1 MGPFFLQLEWSWGAG
16 SYCLIDKRPEDR
28 TWGLCWVWLVIFFCW
43 RQEARSDQTVLRPRS
58 EKDVEPGP
66 SQPSWETQACCSLPA
81 SLPGDVR
88 GRSLGGVSGGRV
100 WIRFKFRES

>member
-1 MGPFFLQLEWSWGAG
+1 MGALSAGFGWSFFSVGG
-16 SYCLIDKRPEDR
+16 RRPGQIGD
-28 TWGLCWVWLVIFFCW
+28 
-43 RQEARSDQTVLRPRS
+43 TVLRPRS

>member
-1 MGPFFLQLEWSWGAG
+1 MGALSAGFGWSFCSVGG
-16 SYCLIDKRPEDR
+16 RRPGQIGD
-28 TWGLCWVWLVIFFCW
+28 
-43 RQEARSDQTVLRPRS
+43 TVLRPRS